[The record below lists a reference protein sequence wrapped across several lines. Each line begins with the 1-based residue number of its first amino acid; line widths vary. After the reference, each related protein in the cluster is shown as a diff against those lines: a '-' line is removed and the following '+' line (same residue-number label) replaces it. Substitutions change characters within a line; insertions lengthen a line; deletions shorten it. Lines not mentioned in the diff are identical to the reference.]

1 MIDLKGIFYTKN
13 GQCLE
18 CKPVGLV
25 KQIENKQYD
34 RLAILFNM
42 RRDRQ
47 SYRFQEIDEK
57 QLPFLSILD
66 FAIIPLKKP
75 HLQKEEEKN
84 QNAGRRTYNLF
95 KKKTNTKVETRLSP
109 EENESITWQKQL
121 LNQEHNI
128 NIVNVWRSEDSNV
141 GDYATRPLEMSSD
154 ELQQNYYYG
163 ANMYGTGVPLIIKR
177 GFLEML

>member
-1 MIDLKGIFYTKN
+1 MILPLTIRIAKDISFKTSSIQKKEAGKKRMDKALLSKGSPWIERLQKLFLLMPMIYLKGIFYTKN

-18 CKPVGLV
+18 CKPVRLV

-42 RRDRQ
+42 RRDWQ

-57 QLPFLSILD
+57 HLPSLSILD

-95 KKKTNTKVETRLSP
+95 KKKTNTK
-109 EENESITWQKQL
+109 
-121 LNQEHNI
+121 
-128 NIVNVWRSEDSNV
+128 D
-141 GDYATRPLEMSSD
+141 
-154 ELQQNYYYG
+154 
-163 ANMYGTGVPLIIKR
+163 
-177 GFLEML
+177 